1 MTRAEQ
7 CLSPHVGM
15 AQPDHVRL
23 EWRKPYRTPDRV
35 RPMAWTCT
43 CRATFYE
50 LCSGGGQAFIRRSV
64 QLDGNVT
71 VHESPRWPVNEAR
84 TIWMALLSGGV
95 R

>member
-1 MTRAEQ
+1 MTRAEP
-7 CLSPHVGM
+7 CLSPYVGM
-15 AQPDHVRL
+15 AQRDHVRL

-35 RPMAWTCT
+35 RPMAWTCA

-50 LCSGGGQAFIRRSV
+50 LCAGGGQAFIRRTV
-64 QLDGNVT
+64 QFDGNVT

-84 TIWMALLSGGV
+84 TVWMALLSGGV